1 MHQATQ
7 QLTQQLT
14 HQIQKIFKTNS
25 TCFLFCCT
33 RTGGIKKDDE
43 NSTVYKLKTIP
54 NDYHKIQNALVKDV
68 LRKRK
73 QT

>member
-1 MHQATQ
+1 MHQLTQ
-7 QLTQQLT
+7 QLTQQ
-14 HQIQKIFKTNS
+14 IQKILKTNS

>member
-7 QLTQQLT
+7 QLTQQ
-14 HQIQKIFKTNS
+14 IQKILKTNS

-43 NSTVYKLKTIP
+43 NSTVYKLKTMP

>member
-1 MHQATQ
+1 MHQV
-7 QLTQQLT
+7 TQQLT
-14 HQIQKIFKTNS
+14 HQIQKIFQTNI
-25 TCFLFCCT
+25 TCFLFCST

-54 NDYHKIQNALVKDV
+54 NDYHKIQKALVEDV

>member
-1 MHQATQ
+1 MHQATH
-7 QLTQQLT
+7 QLTQ
-14 HQIQKIFKTNS
+14 HIQKLFKTNS